1 MGKKIFILLGF
12 SLLLLSPSLA
22 PCDCADFTRMTGW
35 AVQGS
40 STVIFY
46 TGNFSYAQIDLQDC
60 AVDSSSNIRLMKS
73 YVCDSDSIVVN
84 GQECA
89 IMTLTLTSAQ

>member
-1 MGKKIFILLGF
+1 MGRKIFILLGF

-22 PCDCADFTRMTGW
+22 QCDCADFTRMTSW

-46 TGNFSYAQIDLQDC
+46 TGNLPFARIDLQDC
-60 AVDSSSNIRLMKS
+60 TVDSSSNIRLTKS
-73 YVCDSDSIVVN
+73 YVCDSDSLMVN

-89 IMTLTLTSAQ
+89 IMSLTITQ

>member
-1 MGKKIFILLGF
+1 MGRKIFILLGF
-12 SLLLLSPSLA
+12 SLLLFSPSLA
-22 PCDCADFTRMTGW
+22 LCDCADFTRMTSW

-46 TGNFSYAQIDLQDC
+46 TGNLPFARIDLQDC
-60 AVDSSSNIRLMKS
+60 TVDSSSNIRLSKS
-73 YVCDSDSIVVN
+73 YVCDSDSLMVN

-89 IMTLTLTSAQ
+89 IMSLTITQ

>member
-1 MGKKIFILLGF
+1 MGRKIFILLGLF
-12 SLLLLSPSLA
+12 LLMLSPSLDQ
-22 PCDCADFTRMTGW
+22 CDCADFTRMTSW

-46 TGNFSYAQIDLQDC
+46 AGNLPIAQIDLRDC
-60 AVDSSSNIRLMKS
+60 TVDSSSNIRLPKS
-73 YVCDSDSIVVN
+73 YVCDSDSLIVN

-89 IMTLTLTSAQ
+89 IMSLTITQ

>member
-1 MGKKIFILLGF
+1 MGKKIFVLLSF

-22 PCDCADFTRMTGW
+22 LCDCADFTRMTSW
-35 AVQGS
+35 AVQGG

-46 TGNFSYAQIDLQDC
+46 AGNLPFARVDLQDC
-60 AVDSSSNIRLMKS
+60 TVDSSSNIRLTKS
-73 YVCDSDSIVVN
+73 YVCDSDSIMVN

-89 IMTLTLTSAQ
+89 IMSLTLTQ

>member
-1 MGKKIFILLGF
+1 MGKKIFILLSF
-12 SLLLLSPSLA
+12 CLLLLSPCLVVS
-22 PCDCADFTRMTGW
+22 DCADFTRMTSW

-46 TGNFSYAQIDLQDC
+46 TGNLPFAQVDLQGC
-60 AVDSSSNIRLMKS
+60 TVDSSSNIRLTKS
-73 YVCDSDSIVVN
+73 YVCDSDSIMVN

-89 IMTLTLTSAQ
+89 IMSLTLTQ

>member
-1 MGKKIFILLGF
+1 MGKKIFILLSF

-22 PCDCADFTRMTGW
+22 LCDCADFTRMTSW

-46 TGNFSYAQIDLQDC
+46 TGNLPFAQVDLQGC
-60 AVDSSSNIRLMKS
+60 TVDSSSNIRLTKS
-73 YVCDSDSIVVN
+73 YVCDSDSIMVN

-89 IMTLTLTSAQ
+89 IMSLTLTQ

>member
-1 MGKKIFILLGF
+1 MGKMIIILLGF
-12 SLLLLSPSLA
+12 SLLLLSPGPVL
-22 PCDCADFTRMTGW
+22 CDCADFTRMTSW

-46 TGNFSYAQIDLQDC
+46 TGNLSFAQVDLQDC
-60 AVDSSSNIRLMKS
+60 TVDPSSNIRIMKS
-73 YVCDSDSIVVN
+73 YVCDSDSLMVN

-89 IMTLTLTSAQ
+89 IMSLTLTQ

>member
-1 MGKKIFILLGF
+1 MGRKIFILLGF

-22 PCDCADFTRMTGW
+22 QCDCADFTRMTSW

-46 TGNFSYAQIDLQDC
+46 TGNLPIAQIDLRDC
-60 AVDSSSNIRLMKS
+60 TVDSSSNIRLTKT
-73 YVCDSDSIVVN
+73 YVCDSDSLMVN

-89 IMTLTLTSAQ
+89 IMSLTLTQ

>member
-12 SLLLLSPSLA
+12 SLLLLPPSLA
-22 PCDCADFTRMTGW
+22 LSDCADFTRMTNW

-40 STVIFY
+40 STIIFY
-46 TGNFSYAQIDLQDC
+46 TGNLPIAQIDLQDC
-60 AVDSSSNIRLMKS
+60 TVDSSSNVRLTKT
-73 YVCDSDSIVVN
+73 YVCDSDSLMVN

-89 IMTLTLTSAQ
+89 IMSITLTQ

>member
-1 MGKKIFILLGF
+1 MGRKIFILLGF

-22 PCDCADFTRMTGW
+22 QCDCADFTRMTSW
-35 AVQGS
+35 SVQGS

-46 TGNFSYAQIDLQDC
+46 TGNLPFARIDLQDC
-60 AVDSSSNIRLMKS
+60 TVDSSSNIRLTKS
-73 YVCDSDSIVVN
+73 YVCDSDSLMVN

-89 IMTLTLTSAQ
+89 IMSLTITQ